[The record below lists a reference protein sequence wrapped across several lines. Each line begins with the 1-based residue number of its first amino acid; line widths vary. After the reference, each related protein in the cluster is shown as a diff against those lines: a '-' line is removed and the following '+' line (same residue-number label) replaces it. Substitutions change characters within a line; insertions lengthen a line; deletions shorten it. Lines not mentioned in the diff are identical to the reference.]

1 MSAAGPSSSGR
12 SHWQVSVSHRAPAL
26 IAVTFVMC
34 ALSARAQDL
43 SSPDLRPVT
52 LTGSIVTSAEN
63 YSIPGLDTHRPANT
77 ARMYFNP
84 TLTLYGVQLPF
95 SVVLSTNERSYNQPF
110 NQFGVSP
117 RYKSVTAH
125 AGYRSLRFSEFTL
138 SDAVILGGGAEFDGE
153 WLRAGAIYGRFRRA
167 IGEDTT
173 RGIRAVYKRMG
184 YAANVGLGS
193 RQNGIDFNFVHA
205 WDDSTSIGRTPLQT
219 TVLPEE
225 NLTIG
230 TTGRI
235 SLVGN
240 RLAID
245 GELAGSFLT
254 RDLYQPA
261 VENADVVSVTDGI
274 YDTRLSTRLTTALRI
289 GAAWNEQTWSLRT
302 EYARVEPEFESAG
315 AQYTM
320 NDREDITIA
329 PNLRLADGA
338 FRVGGS
344 VGFRSDNLLEDRAYT
359 TRRVIG
365 SANVNWMP
373 SQTFGLDANY
383 SNYSMANA
391 SAGLV
396 LNDTSRV
403 ENVSESYSIAPRL
416 SFATADM
423 QHFVMLFATRQ
434 LFTDRN
440 VLTGANSDNDV
451 LTILLSWTGSLQSG
465 LGLQGSLQFTEVHTA
480 FVTNI
485 IRGIT
490 AGVSHPFFENALM
503 ADLSYTLNL
512 TQSGSASDTDMQ
524 HLLTLAARWRI
535 SGADALDLRFQY
547 NSYDA
552 SDIARR
558 SYSGT
563 TTRLQYTR
571 AFAFGTN

>member
-1 MSAAGPSSSGR
+1 MLSRVGRCICSMFAIVASS
-12 SHWQVSVSHRAPAL
+12 H
-26 IAVTFVMC
+26 AV
-34 ALSARAQDL
+34 LAQDL
-43 SSPDLRPVT
+43 SAPDLRPVT

-63 YSIPGLDTHRPANT
+63 YSIPGLDTHRPTNT

-84 TLTLYGVQLPF
+84 TLTLYGVSLPF

-117 RYKSVTAH
+117 RYKSITAH

-138 SDAVILGGGAEFDGE
+138 SDAVILGGGAEVDAE
-153 WLRAGAIYGRFRRA
+153 WLRVGAIYGRFRRA
-167 IGEDTT
+167 ISEDTT
-173 RGIRAVYKRMG
+173 SGIRAVYKRMG
-184 YAANVGLGS
+184 YAASAGVGS
-193 RQNGIDFNFVHA
+193 RQNGIDIHLVHA

-219 TVLPEE
+219 SVLPEE

-230 TTGRI
+230 TTARV
-235 SLVGN
+235 SMVGN
-240 RLAID
+240 RLQLD

-261 VENADVVSVTDGI
+261 VENADIVSVTDGI
-274 YDTRLSTRLTTALRI
+274 YDTRLSTRLTTALRF
-289 GAAWNEQTWSLRT
+289 GAAWNEETWGLRA

-315 AQYTM
+315 ALYIM

-329 PNLRLADGA
+329 PSLRLVEGTL
-338 FRVGGS
+338 RLSGS
-344 VGFRSDNLLEDRAYT
+344 VGFRSDNLLEDRSFT
-359 TRRVIG
+359 TNRVIG
-365 SANVNWMP
+365 SANANWMP
-373 SQTFGLDANY
+373 SQTFGIDANY
-383 SNYSMANA
+383 SNYSMSNA
-391 SAGLV
+391 SAAIV

-403 ENVSESYSIAPRL
+403 ENVSESYSFAPRL
-416 SFATADM
+416 SFASTSM
-423 QHFVMLFATRQ
+423 QHFIMLFATRQ
-434 LFTDRN
+434 LFSDRN
-440 VLTGANSDNDV
+440 ILTGSNSDNDV
-451 LTILLSWTGSLQSG
+451 LTVMLSWTGSLQSG

-512 TQSGSASDTDMQ
+512 TQSGSASDTDTQ
-524 HLLTLAARWRI
+524 HLVTLAGRWRI

-552 SDIARR
+552 SDITRR
-558 SYSGT
+558 SYDGT

-571 AFAFGTN
+571 AFSFGTN